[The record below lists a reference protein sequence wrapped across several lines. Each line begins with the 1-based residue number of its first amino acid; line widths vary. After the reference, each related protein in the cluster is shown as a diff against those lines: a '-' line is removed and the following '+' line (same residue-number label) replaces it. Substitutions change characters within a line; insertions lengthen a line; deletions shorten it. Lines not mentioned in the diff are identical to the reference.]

1 MRLFKKIA
9 AIFGL
14 IIVTLAVLVY
24 IFIETQKP
32 LYDGT
37 IALAGFNSKTT
48 IYYDTYGIP
57 HIYGENSTDVF
68 RALGYIHAQDR
79 LFQMELVRRVA
90 SGRLS
95 EIFGSSMIQTDQ
107 FFRMLGFNKQAEK
120 LAKEFDQDDDEEWKT
135 EARAYVDGI
144 NEYVEKRNR
153 RLEFKLLDIPTEKY
167 SINDIYLI
175 VSYMAFNFQMGF
187 RTDPLLTQ
195 IQHSLGNKYLVDL
208 GLPAELLAMDSVLKT
223 QSVSVTSSIDK
234 IISTLPVPVW
244 MGSNA
249 IVIGPDLSASGKAL
263 LENDTHIGLQ
273 QPAVWHEA
281 YLNYPGFRFYG
292 SFLAGFPFAPLGHTL
307 HHGWGITILENDDLD
322 FFVETT
328 LKSDSNV
335 IIFNDTIE
343 RMESREEII
352 KVKDSADVKFI
363 VRTTHHGPICSDIV
377 PDIRNV
383 THKPVSI
390 SWTFLKVHNN
400 LPSVTWGMAHACNM
414 DEFRKAVSDIG
425 APGLNILYADADNN
439 IAWYS
444 AAKYVQRT
452 PGTHSNV
459 FLDGSGS
466 QEWKGYYDFD
476 VNPKSE
482 NPVVGYLFSTNTA
495 PSPDSA
501 SFFPGYYLPQD
512 RFLRVNHLLREKKK
526 FKRTDLE
533 TISLDVINPVA
544 GKVCENMVS
553 RMPSAVVLK
562 TQMHERAFSILSSW
576 NGSHKIDDTAP
587 VIYYK
592 LLYHVLKNTFA
603 DELGEKDFESFL
615 KTHLL
620 KTALPGLM
628 QNDSSVWWD
637 NVKTIKIETEPKILQ
652 AAFDTTITELIAQL
666 GFNPDKWKWGDV
678 HQIEYE
684 HPIGKQK
691 PFNKLYNIGP
701 FPTWGGMETVNNQS
715 FDMNGIGKY
724 KVNLSPGVRRTL
736 DFADPE
742 NATSIIPS
750 GESGNFTVRYYRNQA
765 KMYINGRFRKE
776 MMNDQEIKKTCKNVL
791 IITPQ
796 K

>member
-1 MRLFKKIA
+1 MRFFKKIA
-9 AIFGL
+9 GIFGL

-24 IFIETQKP
+24 VFVQTQKP

-37 IALAGFNSKTT
+37 IALAGFSSNTT

-107 FFRMLGFNKQAEK
+107 FFRMLGFSKQAEK
-120 LAKEFDQDDDEEWKT
+120 LAKEFDRDDDEDWKK

-175 VSYMAFNFQMGF
+175 VSYMAFNFQLGF

-195 IQHSLGNKYLVDL
+195 IQQSLGNKYLEDL

-223 QSVSVTSSIDK
+223 APASVTTSIDK

-249 IVIGPDLSASGKAL
+249 IVIGPDLSSSGKSL

-292 SFLAGFPFAPLGHTL
+292 SFIAGFPFAPLGHTP

-335 IIFNDTIE
+335 MVFNDTIE

-363 VRTTHHGPICSDIV
+363 VRTTHHGPICSDV
-377 PDIRNV
+377 MPDIRNI

-390 SWTFLKVHNN
+390 SWTYLKVHNN
-400 LPSVTWGMAHACNM
+400 LPSVTRGMAHANNM
-414 DEFRKAVSDIG
+414 NEFRKAVADVG
-425 APGLNILYADADNN
+425 APGLNILYADDENN

-452 PGTHSNV
+452 PGTLANV

-482 NPVVGYLFSTNTA
+482 NPIVGYLFSTNTA
-495 PSPDSA
+495 PSQDSA

-526 FKRTDLE
+526 FTRTDLE
-533 TISLDVINPVA
+533 TISLDVTNPVA
-544 GKVCENMVS
+544 DKVCESIVS
-553 RMPSAVVLK
+553 RMPSAVILK

-592 LLYHVLKNTFA
+592 LLYHILKNTFA

-620 KTALPGLM
+620 KTALSGLM
-628 QNDSSVWWD
+628 ENDSSVWWD
-637 NVKTIKIETEPKILQ
+637 NIKTIKKETESQILQ

-666 GFNPDKWKWGDV
+666 GYNPDKWKWGDV

-691 PFNKLYNIGP
+691 PFNKLFNIGP

-715 FDMNGIGKY
+715 FDLNGIGKY
-724 KVNLSPGVRRTL
+724 KVNLSAGVRRTI

-742 NATSIIPS
+742 NAYSIIPS
-750 GESGNFTVRYYRNQA
+750 GQSGNFTVRYYRNQA

-776 MMNDQEIKKTCKNVL
+776 MMNDQEIKKTCKKVL
-791 IITPQ
+791 VIIPQ